1 MLICQYSYILLLLFM
16 HSLFFPFFSQA
27 AHRYEVPGLVERCVQ
42 AGSSAALKR
51 AATLFSGTAK
61 KAGEKPA
68 A

>member
-1 MLICQYSYILLLLFM
+1 M